1 MKIKNFESLA
11 TNKLRKD
18 ALEIVEAGLEA
29 IDTTKVIESNIKL
42 VGNELKIAGESFN
55 LKLFKKVYLVGVG
68 KCALEASL
76 EIEKIL
82 GEKLTDGVV
91 VDVKCFERPKRLK
104 FCLGSHPLPSDK
116 NIDATKMIIEMLEKA
131 EVDDLVIFV
140 ISGGGSV
147 LLCQPEN
154 FTCNQESEIT
164 KFLFDAGAT
173 IQELNTVRKHI
184 SLARGGWLAK
194 HAYPARG
201 VALIFSDVPG
211 NHLSFIASGPTVL
224 DETTVDDA
232 REVIN
237 KYKVWEKYPY
247 VTKNLLE
254 TPKDP
259 KYFDKISNLL
269 IVSNQLALGAM
280 SAKAQALGYSSL
292 IKNNELIGDA
302 KLLGQQILN
311 DFKSSKPNSVWLY
324 GGESTVRVK
333 GRGVGGRNQTLAL
346 SGLKNLVSNELL
358 IALASDGRDNSD
370 FAGAIC
376 DKITLRDAEKLN
388 CDPKKYLEDDDSFG
402 FFKKVGNYLDA
413 GYLGSNVS
421 DLILVIK

>member
-1 MKIKNFESLA
+1 MKIKNFDNLA
-11 TNKLRKD
+11 KNKLRKD

-29 IDTTKVIESNIKL
+29 IDTTSVIKSNVKL
-42 VGNELKIAGESFN
+42 QGSELHIAGEKFD
-55 LKLFKKVYLVGVG
+55 LKLFRKIYLVGIG

-76 EIEKIL
+76 AIEKIL
-82 GEKLTDGVV
+82 GDKLTDGVV
-91 VDVKCFERPKRLK
+91 VDVKCFERPKHLK
-104 FCLGSHPLPSDK
+104 FCLGSHPLPSEK
-116 NIDATKMIIEMLEKA
+116 NIDATKMIIEMLERV
-131 EVDDLVIFV
+131 EVDDLVIFI

-194 HAYPARG
+194 HAYPARA

-232 REVIN
+232 RGIIN

-269 IVSNQLALGAM
+269 VVSNQLALEAM
-280 SAKAQALGYSSL
+280 SAKAQALGYDSL
-292 IKNNELIGDA
+292 IKNNELVGDA
-302 KLLGQQILN
+302 KLLGKQILN
-311 DFKSSKPNSVWLY
+311 DFKKSKPNSVWLY
-324 GGESTVRVK
+324 GGETIVRVK
-333 GRGVGGRNQTLAL
+333 GMGAGGRNQTLAL
-346 SGLKNLVSNELL
+346 SGLLNLTGDESLV
-358 IALASDGRDNSD
+358 ALASDGRDNSD

-376 DKITLRDAEKLN
+376 DKITLQDAKRLN
-388 CDPKKYLEDDDSFG
+388 FDLKKYLEDDDSFG
-402 FFKKVGNYLDA
+402 FFKKVGNYLEA